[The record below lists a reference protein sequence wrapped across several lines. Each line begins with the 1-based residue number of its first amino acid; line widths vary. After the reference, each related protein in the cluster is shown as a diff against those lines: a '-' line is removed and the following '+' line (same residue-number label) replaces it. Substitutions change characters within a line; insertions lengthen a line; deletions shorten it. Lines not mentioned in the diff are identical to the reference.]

1 MAIKDSAET
10 WVRGKPTSA
19 LILVAAVGVVIGGLI
34 GLGAGYKIEQSRTKS
49 DVTRLQNQ
57 IKAAGVVTG
66 AGPLGQRVGK
76 VTATAPD
83 SVMLS
88 TKLQG
93 TQQVKTSATTQF
105 EQAAAGKTSDILVG
119 DRLLLTK
126 NASDVI
132 VLPKSSKLGRPVL
145 RASATSFQIAKANGS
160 PGQTI
165 PLKDVKTVS
174 TLTPA
179 KIGDIK
185 TNSYVLAGGKS
196 SSKQV
201 FAAVEVILL
210 PTGSGFAA

>member
-49 DVTRLQNQ
+49 DVTRLQKQ

-83 SVMLS
+83 SITLS

-93 TQQVKTSATTQF
+93 TQKVTTSATTQF
-105 EQAAAGKTSDILVG
+105 AKTVPGKTSDIVVG

-126 NASDVI
+126 NAGDVI
-132 VLPKSSKLGRPVL
+132 VLAKGSKLGRPVIHGDDQL
-145 RASATSFQIAKANGS
+145 VPDRRRPTALPARPSRSRTSR
-160 PGQTI
+160 P
-165 PLKDVKTVS
+165 
-174 TLTPA
+174 
-179 KIGDIK
+179 
-185 TNSYVLAGGKS
+185 
-196 SSKQV
+196 
-201 FAAVEVILL
+201 
-210 PTGSGFAA
+210 